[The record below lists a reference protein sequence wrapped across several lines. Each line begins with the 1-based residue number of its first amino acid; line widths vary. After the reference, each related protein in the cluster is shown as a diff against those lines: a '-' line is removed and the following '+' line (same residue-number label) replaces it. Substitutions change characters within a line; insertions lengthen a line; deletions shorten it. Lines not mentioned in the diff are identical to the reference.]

1 MLQIDSN
8 ECDGNTA
15 NFCEMKSASD
25 ILIKIFIAFIYK
37 SITKNIFDSEEWMMI
52 IMHEYYNAQVIRK
65 MLRDQVSHVK
75 SLAISFSGHALH
87 R

>member
-25 ILIKIFIAFIYK
+25 ILIPIFYNFYLQINYEK
-37 SITKNIFDSEEWMMI
+37 HFDSEEWMMI